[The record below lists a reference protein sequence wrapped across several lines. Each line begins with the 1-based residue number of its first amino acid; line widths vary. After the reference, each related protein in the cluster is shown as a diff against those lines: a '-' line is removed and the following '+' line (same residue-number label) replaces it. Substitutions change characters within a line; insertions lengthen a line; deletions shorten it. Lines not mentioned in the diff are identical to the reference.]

1 MTRTYQ
7 TGGDIDTVCTRCKLN
22 LTHIVVA
29 MDASRVVRVKCKT
42 CGSEH
47 NYRHTAATPK
57 RTATASGIKK
67 PKARTRANDPAAQY
81 DRAVQGIDLSKA
93 KRYRASNFFAE
104 NEVIHHLTFGLGLV
118 VRELSDK
125 KIEVT
130 FPIGTKVLAHD
141 RQS

>member
-1 MTRTYQ
+1 MTQPYQ
-7 TGGDIDTVCTRCKLN
+7 TGGDIDTICTRCKLN

-29 MDASRVVRVKCKT
+29 MDASRVLRVKCKT

-57 RTATASGIKK
+57 RTSTSTTAKK
-67 PKARTRANDPAAQY
+67 PKAKTRSNDPAVQY
-81 DRAVQGIDLSKA
+81 DRAMEGVDMSKA
-93 KRYRASNFFAE
+93 RRYRASTFFAE
-104 NEVIHHLTFGLGLV
+104 NEVIHHLKFGLGLV

-130 FPIGTKVLAHD
+130 FPTGTKVLAHD
-141 RQS
+141 RQI